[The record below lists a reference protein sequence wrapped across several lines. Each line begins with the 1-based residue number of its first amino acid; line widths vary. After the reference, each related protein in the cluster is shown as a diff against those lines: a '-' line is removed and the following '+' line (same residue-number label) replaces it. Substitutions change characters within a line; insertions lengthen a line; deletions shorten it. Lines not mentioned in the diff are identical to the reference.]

1 MPDIDTSVDELTD
14 LILRTLDDHRYRP
27 NRATLHARFL
37 LHGWDIF
44 TDGIQFRRQ
53 VVLPVLELWA
63 RADTY
68 VEDPVWAVNQWEDD
82 VPNDTILTWAQHRSD
97 ELRWDARQLI
107 RDYLTGL
114 LGGDQ

>member
-1 MPDIDTSVDELTD
+1 MPDLDTSVDELTE
-14 LILRTLDDHRYRP
+14 LIHDILDDHRYRP
-27 NRATLHARFL
+27 NRATLHDRFL
-37 LHGWDIF
+37 LHGRDIP

-53 VVLPVLELWA
+53 VVVPVLELWA

-68 VEDPVWAVNQWEDD
+68 VAEPVVACNLWEDGVSNGNILVWAQ
-82 VPNDTILTWAQHRSD
+82 TRSD

>member
-1 MPDIDTSVDELTD
+1 MTDLDTSMDELTD

-37 LHGWDIF
+37 LHGRDIP
-44 TDGIQFRRQ
+44 TDGIQFRRH

-68 VEDPVWAVNQWEDD
+68 TEEPEWACNQWEDD
-82 VPNDTILTWAQHRSD
+82 VPYTLFNSWARHKAD

-114 LGGDQ
+114 GGDQ

>member
-1 MPDIDTSVDELTD
+1 MPDLDTSIDELTD
-14 LILRTLDDHRYRP
+14 LILRTLDEHRYRP
-27 NRATLHARFL
+27 NRATLHARFV
-37 LHGWDIF
+37 LHGRDIP

-53 VVLPVLELWA
+53 VVMPVLELWA

-68 VEDPVWAVNQWEDD
+68 VEDPVWACQWWEDNI
-82 VPNDTILTWAQHRSD
+82 PNDSVLTSARQRSD

-114 LGGDQ
+114 LGGEQ